1 MKREIK
7 KYLISENCN
16 LKEAIRLLEKTLDKC
31 LIVIDSKEKLKGT
44 ITDGDIRRSILSGIS
59 LDDNIKSVYKKKPI
73 KIYFHQYRKN
83 NNYDNLFNQIDNFRV
98 IPVVNKKEKVVDLLK
113 WIDTFDNKNNYHNK
127 FKDLINV

>member
-44 ITDGDIRRSILSGIS
+44 ITDGDIRRLFITNKEINKII
-59 LDDNIKSVYKKKPI
+59 LDDINYNF
-73 KIYFHQYRKN
+73 YFET
-83 NNYDNLFNQIDNFRV
+83 NLNKFLSE
-98 IPVVNKKEKVVDLLK
+98 VNKKFN
-113 WIDTFDNKNNYHNK
+113 IIPII
-127 FKDLINV
+127 INDKIVYNVAQ

>member
-73 KIYFHQYRKN
+73 KIYFHQYRSRLRCLVG
-83 NNYDNLFNQIDNFRV
+83 YLR
-98 IPVVNKKEKVVDLLK
+98 
-113 WIDTFDNKNNYHNK
+113 
-127 FKDLINV
+127 